1 MTLVAKSQTDVHA
14 WRSRTLQLLNQIKAS
29 EVSSSSSNL
38 KEQLE
43 EAQKGFL
50 QSLVVTFL
58 EGPIR
63 PLLRQVSSSDRQQR
77 NELFK
82 VLKNASNLGFDL
94 WKQRTSLEIKGI
106 EYFKDKTFR
115 CDSLE
120 MEAHRVHNLDDNDHH
135 RDGER
140 IMMVSNPAY
149 FAFGNE
155 DGEGYD
161 RKKVWAK
168 AVVWLERI

>member
-1 MTLVAKSQTDVHA
+1 MHA

-29 EVSSSSSNL
+29 EIFSSSNNL
-38 KEQLE
+38 KGQLE
-43 EAQKGFL
+43 EAQRGFL
-50 QSLVVTFL
+50 QSLVVAFL

-63 PLLRQVSSSDRQQR
+63 PLLRPVGSTDRQQR
-77 NELFK
+77 NELLK
-82 VLKNASNLGFDL
+82 VLKNASNLAFDL

-120 MEAHRVHNLDDNDHH
+120 MEAHRVHSLDDNDHN

-140 IMMVSNPAY
+140 IMMVSHPAF

-155 DGEGYD
+155 DEEGYD
-161 RKKVWAK
+161 KKKVWAK
-168 AVVWLERI
+168 AVVWLEKI

>member
-1 MTLVAKSQTDVHA
+1 MALVAKSQADVHA

-29 EVSSSSSNL
+29 ETSSSSHNL

-50 QSLVVTFL
+50 QSLVVIFL

-63 PLLRQVSSSDRQQR
+63 PLRRQVSPPDRQQR

-82 VLKNASNLGFDL
+82 VLKSASNLRFDL

-115 CDSLE
+115 CESL
-120 MEAHRVHNLDDNDHH
+120 
-135 RDGER
+135 
-140 IMMVSNPAY
+140 
-149 FAFGNE
+149 
-155 DGEGYD
+155 
-161 RKKVWAK
+161 
-168 AVVWLERI
+168 